1 MGSTKGEFTAT
12 VTKNEVVAALLP
24 FQEHWLPLTNL
35 DLLLPPL
42 DFGVFFCYKKPLS
55 TGCCMVTTLKKA
67 LAEALL
73 PYYGLAGE
81 VVPNAMGEPELLCNN
96 RGVDFVEA
104 YADIELRNL
113 NYHNPH
119 ESIQGKLVP
128 KKKRGV
134 LSVQIVKRK
143 PLFSF
148 LLDTKFY
155 PEFYLGLLVSDLAS
169 VSQEDA
175 SFVAKMPKSVR
186 LFRAPIAAVGLGR
199 FSNMLF
205 SIIFSASSPF
215 GSWK

>member
-134 LSVQIVKRK
+134 LSVQIRSDPTTLVASINTSLARDSPM
-143 PLFSF
+143 PLSSPWTLFTPLISCEYE
-148 LLDTKFY
+148 TS
-155 PEFYLGLLVSDLAS
+155 GLKV
-169 VSQEDA
+169 
-175 SFVAKMPKSVR
+175 FTPP
-186 LFRAPIAAVGLGR
+186 FGHIIAAHVR
-199 FSNMLF
+199 
-205 SIIFSASSPF
+205 A
-215 GSWK
+215 